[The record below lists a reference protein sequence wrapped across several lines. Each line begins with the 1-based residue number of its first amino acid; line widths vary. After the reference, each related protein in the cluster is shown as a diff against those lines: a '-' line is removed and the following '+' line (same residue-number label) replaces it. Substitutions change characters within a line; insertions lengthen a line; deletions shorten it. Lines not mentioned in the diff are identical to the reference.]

1 MAALGVRLGDRGTEQ
16 KEKGLMDMDNS
27 VVVAGGRG
35 DGYKGL
41 NGNVKQHNEGKIR
54 RIINRIPKH
63 GRK

>member
-1 MAALGVRLGDRGTEQ
+1 MGGALEGGGIEQ